1 MIQSN
6 EAHLFSK
13 PRVHV
18 LQYPGVTLIYFGD
31 SEVYE
36 RCVIAVKE
44 QRRSHAPEVGVGEP

>member
-6 EAHLFSK
+6 EVHLFSK

-18 LQYPGVTLIYFGD
+18 LRYPGATLVYFGD
-31 SEVYE
+31 SELYE
-36 RCVIAVKE
+36 RCVTVVKG